1 MHIVNPSGFILFQL
15 FSPKSEKELFA
26 FGKRLLFNFMKVKV
40 IPMKKMIF
48 CMIMAGL
55 LCFTACGKKTD
66 SFKNEPQSK
75 SFFAM
80 DTYMTITAYGEN
92 AETALNQ
99 AEERVTELEKMWSV
113 TDENSEIYAVN
124 HSGGATVAIS
134 DETAELLD
142 FSLDIS
148 KVTDGALE
156 CTMYPILTEWGFTTS
171 DYKIPNDEKISALL
185 KNTGYEKV
193 QLDGNSVAIPEN
205 MQIDL
210 GAVGKGYTGDLIT
223 EVLKENGIDS
233 ALLDLGGNIQ
243 TIGTKPDGTDWKL
256 GLRSPFDEGSFAT
269 LEVSDCAVITSG
281 GYERYFIGDD
291 GETYWHILD
300 PSTGKPAHSGLVS
313 VTIVGKEGR
322 LCDALSTSLFVMGL
336 DKATKLWKQRDD
348 FEMVLVTEDG
358 KIYLTEGMENEFD
371 LNEMYGN
378 LQVEVIRR

>member
-1 MHIVNPSGFILFQL
+1 
-15 FSPKSEKELFA
+15 
-26 FGKRLLFNFMKVKV
+26 
-40 IPMKKMIF
+40 MKKRRIL
-48 CMIMAGL
+48 GL
-55 LCFTACGKKTD
+55 AVCFIAFTSCSGKTL
-66 SFKNEPQSK
+66 KNEPQSK

-99 AEERVTELEKMWSV
+99 AEERVKELEKIWSV

-124 HSGGATVAIS
+124 HSDGAAVAVS
-134 DETAELLD
+134 NETAELLD
-142 FSLDIS
+142 YSLRIS
-148 KVTDGALE
+148 DLTNGALD
-156 CTMYPILTEWGFTTS
+156 CTMYPVLTAWGFTTS
-171 DYKIPNDEKISALL
+171 NYNIPTDTELANLL

-193 QLDGNSVAIPEN
+193 KLNGNSIAIPED

-210 GAVGKGYTGDLIT
+210 GAVGKGYTGDLI
-223 EVLKENGIDS
+223 VDILQENGIES

-281 GYERYFIGDD
+281 GYERYFVGED

-300 PSTGKPAHSGLVS
+300 PETGKPAHSGLIS

-336 DKATKLWKQRDD
+336 DKATELWKQRDD
-348 FEMVLVTEDG
+348 FEMVLVSEEG
-358 KIYLTEGMENEFD
+358 EIYLTEGLEENFS
-371 LNEMYGN
+371 LNQMYGN
-378 LQVEVIRR
+378 LQMEVIHR